1 MRCNVALC
9 SFSLKQFLKHFS
21 TQAEAEAKEATLH
34 ATLFFYAFVTTINV
48 LYVPLEGR
56 ESRRGSGGVHLTS
69 PDEMFP
75 ALSPRF
81 LHLLFFAGT
90 KRGKGEEGE
99 MWQENSLK

>member
-1 MRCNVALC
+1 MGVACAQQGGRGGVRCNVALC

-48 LYVPLEGR
+48 LYVPLAGSE
-56 ESRRGSGGVHLTS
+56 RRRGVHLTS

-75 ALSPRF
+75 AQ
-81 LHLLFFAGT
+81 
-90 KRGKGEEGE
+90 EEGE